1 MTCRSL
7 RRLANNGFSTLIFVA
22 ANRRSDSMHIEIV
35 CLADGFSDPVQA
47 FNDWV
52 AAFHGVLPD
61 GSSSGVQ
68 MMGGAKPEARHVRS
82 MVLRILAFARCVQ
95 FHVRR

>member
-1 MTCRSL
+1 MTGRSF
-7 RRLANNGFSTLIFVA
+7 RQLANNGFSTILLVA
-22 ANRRSDSMHIEIV
+22 ANRCSDSMHIEIV
-35 CLADGFSDPVQA
+35 CLSDGFSDPVQA

-52 AAFHGVLPD
+52 TAFHGVLPD

-68 MMGGAKPEARHVRS
+68 MMGGAKPEARHVNS
-82 MVLRILAFARCVQ
+82 IVLRILAFARCLQ